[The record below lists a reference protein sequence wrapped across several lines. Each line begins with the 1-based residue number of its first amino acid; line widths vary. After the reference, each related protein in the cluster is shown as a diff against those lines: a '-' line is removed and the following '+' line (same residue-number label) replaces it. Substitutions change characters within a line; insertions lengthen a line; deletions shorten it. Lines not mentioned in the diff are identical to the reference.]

1 MMFKWLK
8 QFEVLLPTI
17 PILICASIFLG
28 ADYYPGETP
37 EEAGLIWHECR
48 VSEETYTEITNEMQV
63 ERCFGHPAE
72 WAGEE
77 EPSLALQG
85 IRKPFFVFVEQPY
98 LLNNRPIFLAKMGV
112 KYFVM
117 YNGQKVGPTFNDIQL
132 DPGYGAPLIT
142 VDHGKGWYVF
152 RGVRNGNYYLV
163 EITSQNTKNTI
174 SSLR

>member
-37 EEAGLIWHECR
+37 EEAGLVWHECR
-48 VSEETYTEITNEMQV
+48 VSEETYTETTNEMQV
-63 ERCFGHPAE
+63 ERCFGHPAD
-72 WAGEE
+72 WSGEE
-77 EPSLALQG
+77 DNPLDLQE
-85 IRKPFFVFVEQPY
+85 IHKPLFISAEQPY
-98 LLNNRPIFLAKMGV
+98 QLDGRQIFLARLGV

-132 DPGYGAPLIT
+132 DPGYGEPVFT
-142 VDHGKGWYVF
+142 VNHGKGWYVF

-163 EITSQNTKNTI
+163 EITSQKAQNAATT
-174 SSLR
+174 LP